1 MNTRHNVHL
10 EVSWA
15 TQISKYAKLNNH
27 MMQNYRINCV
37 IGINHNYKVTLKFKS
52 LVPQIITE
60 SYSTYNRFDI
70 EITLIRIMAVG
81 RDVIRIDRI
90 GLEEINRKNL
100 KLQISAL
107 KEACK

>member
-1 MNTRHNVHL
+1 M
-10 EVSWA
+10 
-15 TQISKYAKLNNH
+15 
-27 MMQNYRINCV
+27 
-37 IGINHNYKVTLKFKS
+37 
-52 LVPQIITE
+52 
-60 SYSTYNRFDI
+60 YNWFDI
-70 EITLIRIMAVG
+70 EITLLRIMAVG